1 MTPAHTARRGALRRL
16 LACLLLAA
24 LAVSA
29 SGCTNWEETGDPLGE
44 LSQFYSK
51 ENEAPEPEPLT
62 TFTLPYFAN
71 ESLDP
76 ITAGETV
83 QAAVGALL
91 YEKLFQLDER
101 FCLQPVLAQSCTYD
115 AAERTYTL
123 TLRSGVTFS
132 DGSPLTARD
141 VSVSLER
148 ARQSQRYAARL
159 AEVSSIRVQGDTVL
173 IAMSTDLA
181 TLAWRLDIPIVK
193 AGTEDRTAPVGTG
206 PYVFVKSD
214 GGAYL
219 ERNTAWWQGKALPL
233 QRMELQHCKD
243 RDTMLYAFSSR
254 ELQLLPLDLTATG
267 ASGVSGSGD
276 YTDAPTT
283 VMQFLGFNTRRAP
296 FDDAALRQAVSTA
309 VDRQGLVD
317 SCLLGHGSAAQLPVS
332 PASEWYPAALETA
345 YSPAPLSQLTQSADD
360 TEADA
365 DTASAGADTAGRY
378 AGTVVT
384 LLVNQENAFKTTAA
398 QEIADSLSRAGL
410 SVTVEA
416 VPWETY
422 LQRLQDGSFD
432 LYYGECRLTADWD
445 ILELIGTEGS
455 LNYGGFSDE
464 KTDGLLA
471 ACRTADDARRSAAL
485 TSLWEDLLAKA
496 PIAPLCFKSDSV
508 VTTAGLVEGLAATET
523 DPFFSLAQWTVHLD
537 DPAKSK

>member
-1 MTPAHTARRGALRRL
+1 MTRAKGAPAKRL

-24 LAVSA
+24 LALSVT
-29 SGCTNWEETGDPLGE
+29 GCGNWDETGDPLGE

-51 ENEAPEPEPLT
+51 ENETPEPEPLT
-62 TFTLPYFAN
+62 TFTLPYFAG

-76 ITAGETV
+76 ITAAETV

-91 YEKLFQLDER
+91 YEKLFELDEHFALR
-101 FCLQPVLAQSCTYD
+101 PVLAQSCTYD
-115 AAERTYTL
+115 PAERTYTL
-123 TLRSGVTFS
+123 TLQTGVTFS

-141 VSVSLER
+141 VVSSLER

-159 AEVSSIRVQGDTVL
+159 AEVSSVRAQGDTVV
-173 IAMSTDLA
+173 IAMNADLA

-193 AGTEDRTAPVGTG
+193 SGTEERTAPVGTG
-206 PYVFVKSD
+206 PYVFTKSD

-219 ERNTAWWQGKALPL
+219 ALNADWWRGVSLPL
-233 QRMELQHCKD
+233 QRIELQHCKD

-276 YTDAPTT
+276 YTDAPTA

-296 FDDAALRQAVSTA
+296 FDDAALRQAVSAA
-309 VDRQGLVD
+309 VDRQALVD

-332 PASEWYPAALETA
+332 PASDWYPTALETA
-345 YSPAPLSQLTQSADD
+345 YTTAPLHGLTRPGSDD
-360 TEADA
+360 
-365 DTASAGADTAGRY
+365 AGADTAADAAGRY
-378 AGTVVT
+378 AGTEVT
-384 LLVNQENAFKTTAA
+384 LLVNEENSFKAAAA
-398 QEIADSLSRAGL
+398 QEIAVSLTRAGL

-432 LYYGECRLTADWD
+432 LV
-445 ILELIGTEGS
+445 GTEGS

-464 KTDGLLA
+464 KTDALLA
-471 ACRTADDARRSAAL
+471 ACRTADESRRSAAL
-485 TSLWEDLLAKA
+485 TSLWEELLAKA
-496 PIAPLCFKSDSV
+496 PITPLCFKSDSV
-508 VTTAGLVEGLAATET
+508 VTTTGLVEGLTATET
-523 DPFFSLAQWTVHLD
+523 DPFFSLEQWVVHLNS
-537 DPAKSK
+537 PAKTK

>member
-1 MTPAHTARRGALRRL
+1 MTRAKGAPAKRL
-16 LACLLLAA
+16 LVCLLLAA
-24 LAVSA
+24 LVLSVT
-29 SGCTNWEETGDPLGE
+29 GCGNWDETGDPLGE

-51 ENEAPEPEPLT
+51 ENETPEPEPLT
-62 TFTLPYFAN
+62 TFTLPYFAG

-76 ITAGETV
+76 ITAAETV

-91 YEKLFQLDER
+91 DEKLFELDEHFALR
-101 FCLQPVLAQSCTYD
+101 PVLARSCTYD
-115 AAERTYTL
+115 PAERTYTL
-123 TLRSGVTFS
+123 TLQTGVTFS

-141 VSVSLER
+141 VVSSLER

-159 AEVSSIRVQGDTVL
+159 AEVSSVRAQGDTVV
-173 IAMSTDLA
+173 IAMNADLA

-193 AGTEDRTAPVGTG
+193 SGTEERTAPVGTG
-206 PYVFVKSD
+206 PYVFTKSD

-219 ERNTAWWQGKALPL
+219 ALNADWWQGVSLPL
-233 QRMELQHCKD
+233 QRIELQHCKD

-276 YTDAPTT
+276 YTDAPTA

-296 FDDAALRQAVSTA
+296 FDDAALRQAVSAA
-309 VDRQGLVD
+309 VDRQALVD

-332 PASEWYPAALETA
+332 PASDWYPTALETA
-345 YSPAPLSQLTQSADD
+345 YTAAPLHGLTRPGSDD
-360 TEADA
+360 AGAATAADA
-365 DTASAGADTAGRY
+365 AGRY
-378 AGTVVT
+378 AGTEVM
-384 LLVNQENAFKTTAA
+384 LLVNEENSFKAAAA
-398 QEIADSLSRAGL
+398 QEIAVSLTRAGL

-445 ILELIGTEGS
+445 VLSLVGTEGS

-464 KTDGLLA
+464 KTDALLA
-471 ACRTADDARRSAAL
+471 ACRTADESRRSAAL
-485 TSLWEDLLAKA
+485 TSLWEELLAKA
-496 PIAPLCFKSDSV
+496 PITPLCFKSDSV
-508 VTTAGLVEGLAATET
+508 VTTTGLVEGLTATET
-523 DPFFSLAQWTVHLD
+523 DPFFSLEQWVVHLNS
-537 DPAKSK
+537 PAKTK

>member
-1 MTPAHTARRGALRRL
+1 MTRAKGAPAKRL

-24 LAVSA
+24 LALSA
-29 SGCTNWEETGDPLGE
+29 TGCGNWDETGDPLGE

-51 ENEAPEPEPLT
+51 ENETPEPEPLT
-62 TFTLPYFAN
+62 TFTLPYFAG

-76 ITAGETV
+76 ITAAETV

-91 YEKLFQLDER
+91 YEKLFELDEHFALR
-101 FCLQPVLAQSCTYD
+101 PVLARSCTYD
-115 AAERTYTL
+115 PAERTYTL
-123 TLRSGVTFS
+123 TLQTGVTFS

-141 VSVSLER
+141 VVSSLER

-159 AEVSSIRVQGDTVL
+159 AEVSSVRAQGDTVV
-173 IAMSTDLA
+173 IAMNADLA

-193 AGTEDRTAPVGTG
+193 SGTEEHIAPVGTG
-206 PYVFVKSD
+206 PYVFTKSD

-219 ERNTAWWQGKALPL
+219 ALNADWWQGVSLPL
-233 QRMELQHCKD
+233 QRIELQHCKD

-276 YTDAPTT
+276 YTDAPTA

-296 FDDAALRQAVSTA
+296 FDDAALRQAVSAA
-309 VDRQGLVD
+309 VDRQALVD

-332 PASEWYPAALETA
+332 PASDWYPTALETA
-345 YSPAPLSQLTQSADD
+345 YTTAPLHGLTRPGSDD
-360 TEADA
+360 
-365 DTASAGADTAGRY
+365 AGADTAADAAGRY
-378 AGTVVT
+378 AGTEVT
-384 LLVNQENAFKTTAA
+384 LLVNEENSFKAAAA
-398 QEIADSLSRAGL
+398 QEIAVSLTRAGL

-445 ILELIGTEGS
+445 VLSLVGTEGS

-464 KTDGLLA
+464 KTDALLA
-471 ACRTADDARRSAAL
+471 ACRTADESRRSAAL
-485 TSLWEDLLAKA
+485 TSLWEELLAKA
-496 PIAPLCFKSDSV
+496 PITPLCFKSDSV
-508 VTTAGLVEGLAATET
+508 VTTTGLVEGLTATET
-523 DPFFSLAQWTVHLD
+523 DPFFSLEQWVVHLNS
-537 DPAKSK
+537 PAKTK

>member
-1 MTPAHTARRGALRRL
+1 MTRAHIAKRGALKRL
-16 LACLLLAA
+16 LACVLLAA
-24 LAVSA
+24 LALAAPGCA
-29 SGCTNWEETGDPLGE
+29 SWEETDDPLGE

-62 TFTLPYFAN
+62 TFTLPYFAG

-76 ITAGETV
+76 ITAVETV

-91 YEKLFQLDER
+91 YEKLFQLDQH
-101 FCLQPVLAQSCTYD
+101 FSLQPVLAQSCTYD

-141 VSVSLER
+141 VAASLER

-159 AEVSSIRVQGDTVL
+159 AEVSSVRVQGDAVL
-173 IAMSTDLA
+173 ITMSTDLA

-206 PYVFVKSD
+206 PYVFNKSD
-214 GGAYL
+214 SGAYL
-219 ERNTAWWQGKALPL
+219 ELNADWWQGKSLPL

-276 YTDAPTT
+276 YTDAPTA
-283 VMQFLGFNTRRAP
+283 VMHFLGFNTRRAP
-296 FDDAALRQAVSTA
+296 FDDAALRQAVSAA

-345 YSPAPLSQLTQSADD
+345 YTTAPLTRLTQSAG
-360 TEADA
+360 DA
-365 DTASAGADTAGRY
+365 DDAGQYG
-378 AGTVVT
+378 GTSVT
-384 LLVNQENAFKTTAA
+384 LLVNQENSFKAAAA
-398 QEIADSLSRAGL
+398 QEIADSLSHAGL

-445 ILELIGTEGS
+445 VQALIGTEGS

-471 ACRTADDARRSAAL
+471 ACRTAGESRRSAAL

-508 VTTAGLVEGLAATET
+508 VTTTGLVEGLTATET
-523 DPFFSLAQWTVHLD
+523 DPFFSLEQWVVHLD
-537 DPAKSK
+537 DPAAAK

>member
-1 MTPAHTARRGALRRL
+1 MRKRL
-16 LACLLLAA
+16 LCVLLAVLA
-24 LAVSA
+24 LCA
-29 SGCTNWEETGDPLGE
+29 SGCTDWEETDDPLGE
-44 LSQFYSK
+44 LSEFYSQ
-51 ENEAPEPEPLT
+51 ENETPEPEPLT
-62 TFTLPYFAN
+62 TFTLPYYAG

-76 ITAGETV
+76 ITASETV

-91 YEKLFQLDER
+91 YEKLFELDAH
-101 FCLQPVLAQSCTYD
+101 FALQPVLAQSCTYD
-115 AAERTYTL
+115 AAARTYTL

-141 VSVSLER
+141 VAASLER

-159 AEVSSIRVQGDTVL
+159 EEVSSVRVQGDAVL

-181 TLAWRLDIPIVK
+181 TLPWRLDIPIVK
-193 AGTEDRTAPVGTG
+193 SGTEERTAPVGTG
-206 PYVFVKSD
+206 PYVFAKSD

-219 ERNTAWWQGKALPL
+219 EANGGWWQGKALPL
-233 QRMELQHCKD
+233 QRIELQHCKD

-296 FDDAALRQAVSTA
+296 FDDAALRQAVSA
-309 VDRQGLVD
+309 AIDRQGLVD
-317 SCLLGHGSAAQLPVS
+317 SCLLGHGSAAQFPVS
-332 PASEWYPAALETA
+332 PVSEWYPAALENA
-345 YSPAPLSQLTQSADD
+345 YSTAALRQLTAEGDA
-360 TEADA
+360 EA
-365 DTASAGADTAGRY
+365 SEEGGAY
-378 AGTVVT
+378 AGVEAV
-384 LLVNQENAFKTTAA
+384 LLVNEENAFKVTAA
-398 QEIADSLSRAGL
+398 QEIADSLSHAGL

-422 LQRLQDGSFD
+422 LQRLQDGNFD

-445 ILELIGTEGS
+445 AQALTGTEGS

-464 KTDGLLA
+464 KTDTLLA
-471 ACRTADDARRSAAL
+471 ACRTAGEAQRSAAL
-485 TSLWEDLLAKA
+485 TTLWEELARQM
-496 PIAPLCFKSDSV
+496 PVAPLCFKSDSV
-508 VTTAGLVEGLAATET
+508 LTTAGLVEGLVATET
-523 DPFFSLAQWTVHLD
+523 NPFFSLADWTVHLD
-537 DPAKSK
+537 TPAAAK